1 MPKVSLADSATDW
14 NNLIDSASLHAADA
28 PAMAAWIEEL
38 RAVRERA
45 LETEALRLR
54 LESERQVATRTL
66 SDAKRQGKLL
76 AIKIRSQLKAIY
88 GPTSPSL
95 HGFGIRPR
103 PHPKGAPLNEIQ
115 LPAPNS
121 PVDRDPEE

>member
-1 MPKVSLADSATDW
+1 MPKVSLADSVTDW
-14 NNLIDSASLHAADA
+14 NNLIANASRHAADA

-38 RAVRERA
+38 RVIQERA

-54 LESERQVATRTL
+54 LESERQTATRTL
-66 SDAKRQGKLL
+66 SDAKREGKLL

-88 GPTSPSL
+88 GPTSPLL

-115 LPAPNS
+115 LPAPSS
-121 PVDRDPEE
+121 PAARDSEE

>member
-1 MPKVSLADSATDW
+1 MPKVSLADSVTDW
-14 NNLIDSASLHAADA
+14 NNLIANASLHAADA
-28 PAMAAWIEEL
+28 PAMAVWIEEL
-38 RAVRERA
+38 RVIQERA
-45 LETEALRLR
+45 LETEALRQR
-54 LESERQVATRTL
+54 LDGERQAATRTL

-115 LPAPNS
+115 LPAPSS
-121 PVDRDPEE
+121 PAARDSEE